1 MPGTSGLRRK
11 TRHQFSRGFG
21 QHGYIPLSV
30 YLRPFKVGDYVD
42 IKVNAAIH
50 KVCRL
55 GKMFLGA
62 RDQSCSCGPDID
74 LMRLSFKAPNVLCA
88 HRVCPTSGT
97 TERLASSGT

>member
-21 QHGYIPLSV
+21 QHGYIPLTV

-50 KVCRL
+50 KVCRRRQ
-55 GKMFLGA
+55 GRKGREGQ
-62 RDQSCSCGPDID
+62 RD
-74 LMRLSFKAPNVLCA
+74 VLLCNA
-88 HRVCPTSGT
+88 
-97 TERLASSGT
+97 

>member
-50 KVCRL
+50 KVCR
-55 GKMFLGA
+55 
-62 RDQSCSCGPDID
+62 
-74 LMRLSFKAPNVLCA
+74 
-88 HRVCPTSGT
+88 RVKFCWV
-97 TERLASSGT
+97 